1 MVKFDKRNSDAVRN
15 LCGGRITKHAGQA
28 ASYAP
33 EAGSW
38 AALAPLKSSVSAI
51 ALSAALLVGPVF
63 LPDGLTG
70 ASRAHAGTCAETPA
84 GSGIWSCYGPATGGD
99 VTQSPTPVALGALT
113 VSTDPL
119 FGITTAAGNAFTLVN
134 TAAETSI
141 TFTDIN
147 NSTITG
153 QEIGIRA
160 INYGSELLSITTSG
174 VTTGNTDEGIIAR
187 NDGTSLT
194 IDAAETTGERYGIF
208 ARNFGSELL
217 SITTSGAT
225 TGKTRDGILAVNSNG
240 TSLTIDAA
248 ETTGARFGILAR
260 NSGSDLLS
268 ITTSGITTGNTDEG
282 IFARNTGTSLTIDA
296 AETTG
301 ERRGINARNYGSEFL
316 SITTSGVTTGKTD
329 YGIFARNL
337 NGTSLTIDAAET
349 TGRRFGILA
358 RNYGRDLLSITTS
371 GATTGNI
378 NDGIYARNDGTSLTI
393 DAAET
398 TGGRDGIRIGHQ
410 GSGNLLVRMDGA
422 VYGGTYGVHNESSSQ
437 GGAFTITSGGSLSG
451 GSGVALQDNADG
463 TNGNAASSLSVY
475 GGLKD
480 DAVMGA
486 GSDMITIHTDA
497 SVAAG
502 VDLDGGDA
510 TTTGNDDDLVFNGW
524 TGALDGQI
532 INFELVDLTN
542 NSNVTFSG
550 ASIGQDANSAVLL
563 FEVEDGSTAFFQNS
577 FLINGNFNNFGA
589 LDLST
594 ANLVADTVLTIT
606 GNYAAASD
614 LLLDVVLN
622 DGGLTN
628 VQPNDQAFADQM
640 IVQGSVSNVTSVF
653 INNTGGA
660 GAATDRNG
668 NGLVDPDEGIL
679 IVQVEGNNQG
689 NINDAAPLEDS
700 TAATGTLSRHFVL
713 GAAGNTFSNPDTGR
727 QNVVP
732 GGVYAYDIYAINP
745 DASQNDVW
753 DFVLAAAF
761 QPAAPVYEA
770 LQAAL
775 LSMETMPTLQQRV
788 GNRYWSSYGGSRLG
802 TDGAIVSGFG
812 ADGDASL
819 TQPSAVWARIEAG
832 HQRIDPDSSTTSSYY
847 TIDQWQMKGG
857 VEGLVL
863 GDAGGNALIA
873 GLTAHFGASQT
884 SVNSPFG
891 NGSIDLTGYG
901 VGATMTWY
909 RENGLYLDGQ
919 GQYSWYEGD
928 LSSGILGELSDDLQ
942 GTGYSLSIEAGQRME
957 IGNGRVI
964 TPQAQLVWASVEFD
978 DFSGPFGE
986 TVELEDGDNLKG
998 RVGISTEYERM
1009 WQAANGDN
1017 RRSNLYT
1024 LANLHYQF
1032 IEETRV
1038 EVSSTQLSSAADRLS
1053 GELGV
1058 GGSYVWGNGQYSLYS
1073 EASAATSL
1081 ENPGNSNRFK
1091 GNVGIRMKW

>member
-1 MVKFDKRNSDAVRN
+1 M
-15 LCGGRITKHAGQA
+15 
-28 ASYAP
+28 
-33 EAGSW
+33 
-38 AALAPLKSSVSAI
+38 
-51 ALSAALLVGPVF
+51 
-63 LPDGLTG
+63 
-70 ASRAHAGTCAETPA
+70 
-84 GSGIWSCYGPATGGD
+84 
-99 VTQSPTPVALGALT
+99 
-113 VSTDPL
+113 
-119 FGITTAAGNAFTLVN
+119 
-134 TAAETSI
+134 
-141 TFTDIN
+141 
-147 NSTITG
+147 
-153 QEIGIRA
+153 
-160 INYGSELLSITTSG
+160 LSITTNG
-174 VTTGNTDEGIIAR
+174 VTTGNTDEGIIA
-187 NDGTSLT
+187 G
-194 IDAAETTGERYGIF
+194 
-208 ARNFGSELL
+208 
-217 SITTSGAT
+217 
-225 TGKTRDGILAVNSNG
+225 NSNG

-248 ETTGARFGILAR
+248 ETTGGDYGIRAL
-260 NSGSDLLS
+260 NGGNDLLS
-268 ITTSGITTGNTDEG
+268 ITTSGVTTGTSRDG
-282 IFARNTGTSLTIDA
+282 INARNTGTSLTIDA

-301 ERRGINARNYGSEFL
+301 GRDGIYAFNTGSGLLSITTSGVTTGTSRDGINARNYYSSLTIDAAETTGRRFGIYASNTGPGLLSITTSGVTTSTGLDGINAHNINGTSLTIDAAETTGQRVGINASNLGSEFL

-329 YGIFARNL
+329 YGIYARNL
-337 NGTSLTIDAAET
+337 NGTWLTIDAAET